1 MYSLRVKTRATNTES
16 AKVVYR
22 AHRGRPDSIGID
34 DVLPGRNPGRVNAD
48 QPGAAARRDSAERFA
63 ELFRAVYL
71 TFHRR
76 DGPRGQLPGASRA
89 VLEHLAMAGPLTV
102 GEAAGHLGRAQSV
115 VSEIVSHLERQGLL
129 ERESDPADRRR
140 TLVWLTPAG
149 HEALRRDRE
158 VLSVDRLATALAGLP
173 DGQADALIA
182 GLRALVDQAGPRP
195 PHLDQGGTS

>member
-1 MYSLRVKTRATNTES
+1 MYSPGVKTRATNTET
-16 AKVVYR
+16 AKVFFR
-22 AHRGRPDSIGID
+22 AHRGRLDSIGID
-34 DVLPGRNPGRVNAD
+34 DVLPGRNPGRVNED
-48 QPGAAARRDSAERFA
+48 QPGTTACRDSAERFA

-102 GEAAGHLGRAQSV
+102 GEAAGHLSRAQSV
-115 VSEIVSHLERQGLL
+115 ISDIVSHLERQGLL

-158 VLSVDRLATALAGLP
+158 VLSVDRLAVALAGLP
-173 DGQADALIA
+173 DGQADALIS
-182 GLRALVDQAGPRP
+182 GLRGLVDQAAPTHP
-195 PHLDQGGTS
+195 DQGETT

>member
-1 MYSLRVKTRATNTES
+1 M
-16 AKVVYR
+16 
-22 AHRGRPDSIGID
+22 
-34 DVLPGRNPGRVNAD
+34 PGRNPGRVNGD
-48 QPGAAARRDSAERFA
+48 EGAGQFAAEQFA

-89 VLEHLAMAGPLTV
+89 VLEHLALAGPLTV
-102 GEAAGHLGRAQSV
+102 GEAAGHLSRAQSV
-115 VSEIVSHLERQGLL
+115 VSDIVSHLEQQGLL

-158 VLSVDRLATALAGLP
+158 VLSLDRLAAALGRLP
-173 DGQADALIA
+173 GGQAGTLIA
-182 GLRALVDQAGPRP
+182 GLRALVDQATTHSEGETP
-195 PHLDQGGTS
+195 

>member
-1 MYSLRVKTRATNTES
+1 
-16 AKVVYR
+16 
-22 AHRGRPDSIGID
+22 
-34 DVLPGRNPGRVNAD
+34 VNGD
-48 QPGAAARRDSAERFA
+48 EQAAEQFA
-63 ELFRAVYL
+63 GLFRAVYL

-102 GEAAGHLGRAQSV
+102 GEAAGHLSRAQSV
-115 VSEIVSHLERQGLL
+115 VSDIVSHLVEQGLL

-158 VLSVDRLATALAGLP
+158 VLSLDRLAAALGRLP
-173 DGQADALIA
+173 GGQADTLIA
-182 GLRALVDQAGPRP
+182 GLRALVDQAATPATTSEGEP
-195 PHLDQGGTS
+195 P